1 MPTPPPNAPM
11 SQVIMLRLQALP
23 RLTVPAAVLV
33 LALVG
38 LAAPPLYAVPA
49 LGILLA
55 LLAFLATFTWA
66 HADRRGRVLRM
77 IAMGVLAGLLVSRA
91 FEALS

>member
-1 MPTPPPNAPM
+1 MPEPSSRAPM
-11 SQVIMLRLQALP
+11 SQVLMLRLQSLP
-23 RLTVPAAVLV
+23 RLALPAAVLL

-49 LGILLA
+49 LGMLLA
-55 LLAFLATFTWA
+55 LLAFLASFTWA
-66 HADRRGRVLRM
+66 QAGSRGRLVRM
-77 IAMGVLAGLLVSRA
+77 VVMGVLAGLLVSRA